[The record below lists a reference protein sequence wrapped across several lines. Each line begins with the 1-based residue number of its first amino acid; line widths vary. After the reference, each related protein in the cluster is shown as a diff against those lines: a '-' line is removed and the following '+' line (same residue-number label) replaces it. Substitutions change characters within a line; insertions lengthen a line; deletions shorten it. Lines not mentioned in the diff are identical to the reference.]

1 MTYDKGALSG
11 YDFLI
16 VEDEALQAQH
26 ISHMLHSMGGTVSD
40 IAATYEQA
48 RNAVDR
54 VRFDCA
60 ILDVN
65 LGGTL
70 SLHLAEL
77 LRMRDKPFVICTGYG
92 DEVEILPGGAGMPRL
107 GKPVEQGELRQ
118 AVLQALLP
126 SRDVATGKYGA
137 PPCPKTTALL
147 D

>member
-1 MTYDKGALSG
+1 G

-48 RNAVDR
+48 RKAVEQ
-54 VRFDCA
+54 VKFDCA

-77 LRMRDKPFVICTGYG
+77 LRGRDKPFVICTGYG
-92 DEVEILPGGAGMPRL
+92 DEVEMLPGGAGMPRL
-107 GKPVEQGELRQ
+107 GKPVGQDQLCQ
-118 AVLQALLP
+118 AVLRVLLP
-126 SRDVATGKYGA
+126 SGDVSARRYGVCS
-137 PPCPKTTALL
+137 PGICE
-147 D
+147 